1 MLYKDPYR
9 IFPKA
14 LPSGRTIFYY
24 TTYDDLD
31 RRRQYSTGC
40 VKKTEAKIYCQKLFL
55 AGSLLVKKDMK
66 FSEYTESWFIYADC
80 PYIKLKLMRG
90 FTYSRSHADK
100 KRAFLVNRIIPY
112 FGKISLKK
120 ITAAHIEDW
129 LLQIKKSGVS
139 NVTANHYLATL
150 RIILNEAY
158 RKNDIPTNPVKAVQP
173 LSIDSRKK
181 DILTENEVTALF
193 SEENRKVVW
202 VKNLHFLINK
212 TASQTG
218 LRLGEIQALKIEN
231 LYKDHILVKHSW
243 DKQYGLKGTKT
254 DKERMVP
261 ISKDLFLMISSF
273 YRIEGHAGPFIFSES
288 NGKQPID
295 HKAIYK
301 WYYRALKAIGIDKED
316 RVKRNITFHSWR
328 HFANT
333 QLILK
338 GVPQNII
345 QAVIGHSDDKMTKH
359 YTQFSME
366 DLKSAILMSQ

>member
-1 MLYKDPYR
+1 MRYKDPYR

-24 TTYDDLD
+24 TTYDDLE

-55 AGSLLVKKDMK
+55 AGSLLVKKDKK
-66 FSEYTESWFIYADC
+66 FSEYTENWFIYDDC

-112 FGKISLKK
+112 FGKISMKK

-158 RKNDIPTNPVKAVQP
+158 RKNEIPTNPIKAVQP

-181 DILTENEVTALF
+181 DILTVDEVTALF
-193 SEENRKVVW
+193 SEKNRRVIW
-202 VKNLHFLINK
+202 RKNLHYLINK
-212 TASQTG
+212 TASETG

-231 LYKDHILVKHSW
+231 LHDDHILVKHSW
-243 DKQYGLKGTKT
+243 DKQYGLKGTKSG
-254 DKERMVP
+254 KERMVP
-261 ISKDLFLMISSF
+261 ISKNLFLILNSHYHS
-273 YRIEGHAGPFIFSES
+273 GSNTGPFVFSES

-301 WYYRALKAIGIDKED
+301 WYYRALKAIEIDKD
-316 RVKRNITFHSWR
+316 TRVERNITFHSWR
-328 HFANT
+328 HYANT
-333 QLILK
+333 QLMIR

-359 YTQFSME
+359 YTQLSLE
-366 DLKSAILMSQ
+366 DLKNSVLNSQ